1 MMETEKLIYDFIDG
15 SLSSTEEEQLFIALS
30 SSDEM
35 RTELK
40 QQMAIK
46 NAVASDTKAFT
57 PRAGSEAAIFG
68 ALGFGAATA
77 TASAATA
84 ATTTSGA
91 ATGSA
96 SAVSFWSKYSQGF
109 FGGLVASVAT
119 VIIMLSVNELFE
131 SDSSGIAEKNSGKSI
146 PIVTSESMDNKNSED
161 IATGNDF
168 AKNNLLST
176 NSMSNN
182 TLAESIQKG
191 TNDAISSGFYFAE
204 FILAESH
211 VKYQKTINFDKEISY
226 SQNAINE
233 YMPAFAYANIP
244 SASVFPVNRNRSYN
258 EHNLMLELNGSGFY
272 SDING
277 EMQPSEIQML
287 NNFGAGIWYRA
298 SDEIKFG
305 INYKRENYYQKFIGI
320 DINGKVWEYEQQP
333 NFQTF
338 TLDFRYT
345 PEYLKYSIFS
355 PLMQLSVGGN
365 EAGPVGRAM
374 IGTELKIN
382 PYLNIVAG
390 LNYNVLAYQH
400 QSRLFTTGKYGIY
413 LGTGVNF

>member
-1 MMETEKLIYDFIDG
+1 MMETEKLIHDFIDG

-68 ALGFGAATA
+68 ALGFGPVTSS
-77 TASAATA
+77 ASAA
-84 ATTTSGA
+84 ATSSA
-91 ATGSA
+91 GSV

-109 FGGLVASVAT
+109 IGGLVASVAT
-119 VIIMLSVNELFE
+119 VIIMLSVNDLFE
-131 SDSSGIAEKNSGKSI
+131 SDSSGIADKSNAESL
-146 PIVTSESMDNKNSED
+146 PVVTSESTDKISYDKQIYDNAVTNEKMNYANSSS
-161 IATGNDF
+161 AGN
-168 AKNNLLST
+168 
-176 NSMSNN
+176 
-182 TLAESIQKG
+182 SIPKLNKS
-191 TNDAISSGFYFAE
+191 TNDAVSTGFYFAE
-204 FILAESH
+204 FIPADNSNYN
-211 VKYQKTINFDKEISY
+211 KSINYDDEIYY
-226 SQNAINE
+226 SETLSNTFV
-233 YMPAFAYANIP
+233 PSFAYSDIQTTTI
-244 SASVFPVNRNRSYN
+244 FPVSRMINYN
-258 EHNLMLELNGSGFY
+258 EHNLMLEINGSGFY
-272 SDING
+272 SEGTG

-298 SDEIKFG
+298 TDEIKFG

-320 DINGKVWEYEQQP
+320 DIKGKVWEYEQNP

-374 IGTELKIN
+374 LGTEININ

-400 QSRLFTTGKYGIY
+400 QNRLFTSGKYGIY
-413 LGTGVNF
+413 FGTGVNF